1 MILFNG
7 TVGFGAQLAASEQ
20 RAGALQLAMERLSA
34 AVVEGGSKDDAP
46 ADGTAVHERLLQLQ
60 SALTAGELDRR
71 ALQVGAAPLGGVGG
85 RDSTRASP
93 TLRPPSQEGLEVARR
108 ALAEAREEKGALR
121 EQLRALREERAAL
134 QRGQEELE
142 AQGRQQQ
149 EVRAG
154 GGPQTRCPWPAGSTL
169 GHPPWHPLPPLCR
182 TLLPPCSLL
191 HPAAH
196 PAPFTLHVQPPARFP
211 TPL

>member
-1 MILFNG
+1 M
-7 TVGFGAQLAASEQ
+7 VGFGAQLAASEQ

-85 RDSTRASP
+85 RGSTRASP

-142 AQGRQQQ
+142 TQGRRQQ

-154 GGPQTRCPWPAGSTL
+154 GGPQMCCPWPAGSTL
-169 GHPPWHPLPPLCR
+169 GHPSWHPLPPYAAPFYPHAASC
-182 TLLPPCSLL
+182 TLLPT
-191 HPAAH
+191 